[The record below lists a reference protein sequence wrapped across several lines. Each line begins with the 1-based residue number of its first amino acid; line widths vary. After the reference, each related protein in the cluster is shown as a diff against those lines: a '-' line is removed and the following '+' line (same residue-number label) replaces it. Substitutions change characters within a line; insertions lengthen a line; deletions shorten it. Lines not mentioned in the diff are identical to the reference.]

1 MTTEEREKREHVG
14 IYTVGIDHMTEC
26 PDHPT
31 LLKFD
36 CELNPIEMVCT
47 SF

>member
-14 IYTVGIDHMTEC
+14 IYTVGIDHMTKC

-31 LLKFD
+31 HPHQERRERKKTR
-36 CELNPIEMVCT
+36 VRAK
-47 SF
+47 